1 MGDQIHVE
9 TCRKILCR
17 MHMCGSTGWFES
29 ICTQEIIKMYIFK
42 TPHVYRS
49 LKLQLVSNP
58 VDPPMCIAPYVEI
71 PEELCNW
78 ENPQVCG
85 LLEHVDFQICR
96 SDQFHKY
103 ELHTRLHKC
112 GCIKTFSL
120 LGQAWI
126 KKRMT
131 DNQHAVL
138 ENLHNNTMWHNSVV
152 FYGEP
157 MQYSLDPEDR
167 CRTSCQAVYYLTHSS
182 TSLSNPWLDR
192 ASTSGWRY
200 QQKLSIP
207 YLASAVTPVSPMQP
221 DSLGQKV
228 TVWT

>member
-1 MGDQIHVE
+1 MWRSPKNFAIERTHKSVAYWN
-9 TCRKILCR
+9 
-17 MHMCGSTGWFES
+17 MW
-29 ICTQEIIKMYIFK
+29 IFK
-42 TPHVYRS
+42 S
-49 LKLQLVSNP
+49 
-58 VDPPMCIAPYVEI
+58 A
-71 PEELCNW
+71 
-78 ENPQVCG
+78 G
-85 LLEHVDFQICR
+85 LISFISMNSTQDCTSV
-96 SDQFHKY
+96 
-103 ELHTRLHKC
+103 

-138 ENLHNNTMWHNSVV
+138 ENLHNNTMSHNSVV

-192 ASTSGWRY
+192 ASSSGWRY
-200 QQKLSIP
+200 QQKLSVP
-207 YLASAVTPVSPMQP
+207 YLASAVTPVSPIQP